1 MTVAESWCMAM
12 ADISKLE
19 EQAVQLDQE
28 TIDKAVEAIQ
38 KLAEVI
44 VDVFNKVVD
53 IIKNVFNAFWKALR
67 EFMKQ
72 VNPKIYYLG
81 YHHKKYRVRKKNKKR
96 LFLLFGRWLNG

>member
-1 MTVAESWCMAM
+1 M

-19 EQAVQLDQE
+19 EQMVQLDQE

-44 VDVFNKVVD
+44 VDVWNKIIEV
-53 IIKNVFNAFWKALR
+53 IKNVLSAFWEALR

-72 VNPKIYYLG
+72 VNPKLYHLA
-81 YHHKKYRVRKKNKKR
+81 YHHKKHRVRKKNKKR
-96 LFLLFGRWLNG
+96 LFLLFRRWLNG

>member
-1 MTVAESWCMAM
+1 M

-38 KLAEVI
+38 KLSEII
-44 VDVFNKVVD
+44 VDVFNKVVKVVED
-53 IIKNVFNAFWKALR
+53 VKNVFNAYWGALR

-72 VNPKIYYLG
+72 VNPKLYHLA

-96 LFLLFGRWLNG
+96 LFLLFRRWLNG

>member
-1 MTVAESWCMAM
+1 M

-19 EQAVQLDQE
+19 QQAVQLDQE

-44 VDVFNKVVD
+44 ADVWNKVVEVV
-53 IIKNVFNAFWKALR
+53 KNVFNAFWEALR
-67 EFMKQ
+67 GFMKQ
-72 VNPKIYYLG
+72 INPKIYYLA

-96 LFLLFGRWLNG
+96 LFLLFRRWLNG